1 MKRNILITA
10 LVGLA
15 LAAPVMGCTRASAV
29 CEVIC
34 ECEHCNDQAKIEAC
48 NQLETAEDVASA
60 YDCSEKWDAYGA
72 CVEERGVCDATESRF
87 STRNDMDEDRCQNEA
102 DALDLCIE
110 KASAHDGTSG
120 NFN

>member
-1 MKRNILITA
+1 MKRTILSIF
-10 LVGLA
+10 LVGLGLSA
-15 LAAPVMGCTRASAV
+15 SVMGCSRAAAV

-48 NQLETAEDVASA
+48 NQLGTAEDVAAA
-60 YDCSEKWDAYGA
+60 YACSDQWDAYTT
-72 CVEERGVCDATESRF
+72 CVEERGTCDATESRF
-87 STRNDMDEDRCQNEA
+87 STRNDMGEDRCQDEV
-102 DALDLCIE
+102 DDLDDCID